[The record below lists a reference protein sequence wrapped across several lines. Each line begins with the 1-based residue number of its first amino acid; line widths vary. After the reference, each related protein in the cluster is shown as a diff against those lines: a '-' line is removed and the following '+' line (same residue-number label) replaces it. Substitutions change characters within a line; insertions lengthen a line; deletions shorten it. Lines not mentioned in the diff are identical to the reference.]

1 MGDIIDN
8 FDIDLA
14 DTCPT
19 MTPIQS
25 MIKVIGVGGGG
36 CNAVNYMFRE
46 KVEGCSFF
54 VCNTDRQA
62 LDGSPVPVKIH
73 IGENALGAGT
83 DPAKGR
89 KAALEA
95 HDQIEKVV
103 MGEDTQMLF
112 ITAGMGGGTGTGAAP
127 VIAKMAKDK
136 GILTVGV
143 VTLPFENEGDNAM
156 SRAIDGIHELVKNV
170 DSLLIINNEK
180 LYDFF
185 GTHLVHEAFPK
196 ADEVLSTAV
205 KGITE
210 IISRPGY
217 INVDFE
223 DIKTMMRNSGMALM
237 GCGTGTGKNRID
249 DAVKGALQSPLLNDF
264 DLKTAKNLLINITC
278 GKNENGLTM
287 DDLSEINHK
296 ISEYTGNVKKF
307 KTGLVWMTDPDVGDK
322 VQITAIATG
331 FKVNDLRK
339 IAKADLGNL
348 IMIGKDFQFEKR
360 SAVPEPEDE
369 INFSGR
375 IKIIGYNASDNV
387 KRFHFDPDKKP
398 VLAVEHGQNLAE
410 LERVPAIKRADRQE
424 KEQTSTL

>member
-1 MGDIIDN
+1 MGDMIDDLIDIIE
-8 FDIDLA
+8 
-14 DTCPT
+14 TCPT

-46 KVEGCSFF
+46 KVEGCSFI

-73 IGENALGAGT
+73 IGDNALGAGT

-95 HDQIEKVV
+95 HEQIEKVV
-103 MGEDTQMLF
+103 LGEDTQMLF

-127 VIAKMAKDK
+127 IIAKMAKDK
-136 GILTVGV
+136 GVLTVGV
-143 VTLPFENEGDNAM
+143 VTLPFENEGENAM

-185 GTHLVHEAFPK
+185 GSHLVHEAFPK

-237 GCGTGTGKNRID
+237 GCGTGSGKNRIE

-264 DLKTAKNLLINITC
+264 DLKTAKSLLINITC
-278 GKNENGLTM
+278 GKNDKGLTM

-307 KTGLVWMTDPDVGDK
+307 KTGLVWMTDPEIGDK
-322 VQITAIATG
+322 IQITAIATG

-339 IAKADLGNL
+339 IARTDLGNMIL
-348 IMIGKDFQFEKR
+348 IGKDFKFER
-360 SAVPEPEDE
+360 QPLPEPEDE
-369 INFSGR
+369 INLTGKV
-375 IKIIGYNASDNV
+375 KIIGYNTSDNV

-398 VLAVEHGQNLAE
+398 SLAVEHGQNIAE
-410 LERVPAIKRADRQE
+410 LERVPAIKRADRSE
-424 KEQTSTL
+424 KEQG

>member
-1 MGDIIDN
+1 MGDMIDDLIDIIE
-8 FDIDLA
+8 
-14 DTCPT
+14 TCPT

-46 KVEGCSFF
+46 KVEGCSFI

-73 IGENALGAGT
+73 IGDNALGAGT

-103 MGEDTQMLF
+103 LGEDTQMLF

-127 VIAKMAKDK
+127 IIAKMAKDK
-136 GILTVGV
+136 GVLTVGV
-143 VTLPFENEGDNAM
+143 VTLPFENEGENAM

-185 GTHLVHEAFPK
+185 GSHLVHEAFPK
-196 ADEVLSTAV
+196 ADEVHSTAV

-237 GCGTGTGKNRID
+237 GCGTGSGKNRIE

-264 DLKTAKNLLINITC
+264 DLKTAKSLLINITC
-278 GKNENGLTM
+278 GKNDKGLTM

-307 KTGLVWMTDPDVGDK
+307 KTGLVWMTDPEIGDK
-322 VQITAIATG
+322 IQITAIATG

-339 IAKADLGNL
+339 IARTDLGNMIL
-348 IMIGKDFQFEKR
+348 IGKDFKFER
-360 SAVPEPEDE
+360 QPLPEPEDE
-369 INFSGR
+369 INLTGKV
-375 IKIIGYNASDNV
+375 KIIGYNTSDNV

-398 VLAVEHGQNLAE
+398 SLAVEHGQNIAE
-410 LERVPAIKRADRQE
+410 LERVPAIKRADRSE
-424 KEQTSTL
+424 KEQG

>member
-1 MGDIIDN
+1 MANNNIDN

-14 DTCPT
+14 EISPA

-46 KVEGCSFF
+46 RVEGCSFI

-62 LDGSPVPVKIH
+62 LDESPVPVKIH

-95 HDQIEKVV
+95 HDQIERVV
-103 MGEDTQMLF
+103 LGADTQMLF

-127 VIAKMAKDK
+127 IIAKMAKDK

-143 VTLPFENEGDNAM
+143 VTLPFENEGENAM

-185 GTHLVHEAFPK
+185 GSHLVHEAFPK

-237 GCGTGTGKNRID
+237 GCGTGTGENRIE
-249 DAVKGALQSPLLNDF
+249 DAVQGALRSPLLNDF
-264 DLKTAKNLLINITC
+264 DLKTAKSLLINITC
-278 GKNENGLTM
+278 GKNEKGLTM

-307 KTGLVWMTDPDVGDK
+307 KTGLVWMTEPEVGDK
-322 VQITAIATG
+322 IQITAIATG

-348 IMIGKDFQFEKR
+348 INIGKDFKFEKQ
-360 SAVPEPEDE
+360 SLPEPEDE
-369 INFSGR
+369 INFTGKV
-375 IKIIGYNASDNV
+375 KIIGYNTSDNV

-398 VLAVEHGQNLAE
+398 ALAVEHGQSLAE
-410 LERVPAIKRADRQE
+410 LERVPAIKRTERQE
-424 KEQTSTL
+424 KEQSQA

>member
-1 MGDIIDN
+1 MGDMIDDLIDIIE
-8 FDIDLA
+8 
-14 DTCPT
+14 TCPT

-46 KVEGCSFF
+46 KVEGCSFI

-73 IGENALGAGT
+73 IGDNALGAGT

-103 MGEDTQMLF
+103 LGEDTQMLF

-127 VIAKMAKDK
+127 IIAKMAKDK
-136 GILTVGV
+136 GVLTVGV
-143 VTLPFENEGDNAM
+143 VTLPFENEGENAM

-185 GTHLVHEAFPK
+185 GSHLVHEAFPK
-196 ADEVLSTAV
+196 ADQGLSTAV

-237 GCGTGTGKNRID
+237 GCGTGSGKNRIE

-264 DLKTAKNLLINITC
+264 DLKTAKSLLINITC
-278 GKNENGLTM
+278 GKNDKGLTM

-307 KTGLVWMTDPDVGDK
+307 KTGLVWMTDPEIGDK
-322 VQITAIATG
+322 IQITAIATG

-339 IAKADLGNL
+339 IARTDLGNMIL
-348 IMIGKDFQFEKR
+348 IGKDFKFER
-360 SAVPEPEDE
+360 QPLPEPEDE
-369 INFSGR
+369 INLTGKV
-375 IKIIGYNASDNV
+375 KIIGYNTSDNV

-398 VLAVEHGQNLAE
+398 SLAVEHGQNIAE
-410 LERVPAIKRADRQE
+410 LERVPAIKRADRSE
-424 KEQTSTL
+424 KEQG

>member
-1 MGDIIDN
+1 MGDMIDDLIDIIE
-8 FDIDLA
+8 
-14 DTCPT
+14 TCPT

-46 KVEGCSFF
+46 KVEGCSFI

-73 IGENALGAGT
+73 IGDNALGAGT

-103 MGEDTQMLF
+103 LGEDTQMLF

-127 VIAKMAKDK
+127 IIAKMAKDK
-136 GILTVGV
+136 GVLTVGV
-143 VTLPFENEGDNAM
+143 VTLPFENEGENAM

-185 GTHLVHEAFPK
+185 GSHLVHEAFPK

-217 INVDFE
+217 INVDVE

-237 GCGTGTGKNRID
+237 GCGTGSGKNRIE

-264 DLKTAKNLLINITC
+264 DLKTAKSLLINITC
-278 GKNENGLTM
+278 GKNDKGLTM

-307 KTGLVWMTDPDVGDK
+307 KTGLVWMTDPEIGDK
-322 VQITAIATG
+322 IQITAIATG

-339 IAKADLGNL
+339 IARTDLGNMIL
-348 IMIGKDFQFEKR
+348 IGKDFKFER
-360 SAVPEPEDE
+360 QPLPEPEDE
-369 INFSGR
+369 INLTGKV
-375 IKIIGYNASDNV
+375 KIIGYNTSDNV

-398 VLAVEHGQNLAE
+398 SLAVEHGQNIAE
-410 LERVPAIKRADRQE
+410 LERVPAIKRADRSE
-424 KEQTSTL
+424 KEQG

>member
-1 MGDIIDN
+1 MLELDIPMSN
-8 FDIDLA
+8 MA
-14 DTCPT
+14 
-19 MTPIQS
+19 Q
-25 MIKVIGVGGGG
+25 IKVIGVGGGG
-36 CNAVNYMFRE
+36 NNAVDRMIE
-46 KVEGCSFF
+46 DGLDGVEFISI
-54 VCNTDRQA
+54 NTDGQA
-62 LDGSPVPVKIH
+62 LSKSKSATKIQ
-73 IGENALGAGT
+73 IGEKLTKGLGAGGNPEIGQRSVDET
-83 DPAKGR
+83 QDDIAQ
-89 KAALEA
+89 ALRGS
-95 HDQIEKVV
+95 DMV
-103 MGEDTQMLF
+103 F

-127 VIAKMAKDK
+127 IIAKMAKDK

-185 GTHLVHEAFPK
+185 GSHLVHEAFPK
-196 ADEVLSTAV
+196 ADEVLATAV

-264 DLKTAKNLLINITC
+264 DLKTAKSLLINITC

-287 DDLSEINHK
+287 DDLSEINKK

-307 KTGLVWMTDPDVGDK
+307 KTGLVWMTEPEIGDK

-339 IAKADLGNL
+339 IAKADLGNM
-348 IMIGKDFQFEKR
+348 IIIGKDFRFER
-360 SAVPEPEDE
+360 QSLPEQDEE
-369 INFSGR
+369 INLTGKV
-375 IKIIGYNASDNV
+375 KIIGYNTSDNV
-387 KRFHFDPDKKP
+387 KRFRFDPDKKP
-398 VLAVEHGQNLAE
+398 ALAVEHGQNLAE
-410 LERVPAIKRADRQE
+410 LERVPAIKRTNRQE
-424 KEQTSTL
+424 KEM

>member
-1 MGDIIDN
+1 MGDMIDDLIDIIE
-8 FDIDLA
+8 
-14 DTCPT
+14 TCPT

-46 KVEGCSFF
+46 KVEGCSFI

-73 IGENALGAGT
+73 IGDNALGAGT

-103 MGEDTQMLF
+103 LGEDTQMLF

-127 VIAKMAKDK
+127 IIAKMAKDK
-136 GILTVGV
+136 GVLTVGV
-143 VTLPFENEGDNAM
+143 VTLPFENEGENAM

-185 GTHLVHEAFPK
+185 GSHLVHEAFPK

-237 GCGTGTGKNRID
+237 GCGTGTGKNRIE

-264 DLKTAKNLLINITC
+264 DLKTAKSLLINITC
-278 GKNENGLTM
+278 GKNDKGLTM

-307 KTGLVWMTDPDVGDK
+307 KTGLVWMTDPEIGDK
-322 VQITAIATG
+322 IQITAIATG

-339 IAKADLGNL
+339 IARADLGNM
-348 IMIGKDFQFEKR
+348 IIIGKDFKFER
-360 SAVPEPEDE
+360 QPLPEPEDE
-369 INFSGR
+369 INLTGKV
-375 IKIIGYNASDNV
+375 KIIGYNTSDNV

-398 VLAVEHGQNLAE
+398 SLAVEHGQNIAE
-410 LERVPAIKRADRQE
+410 LERVPAIKRADRSE
-424 KEQTSTL
+424 KEQV

>member
-1 MGDIIDN
+1 MGDMIDDLIDIIE
-8 FDIDLA
+8 
-14 DTCPT
+14 TCPT

-46 KVEGCSFF
+46 KVEGCSFI

-73 IGENALGAGT
+73 IGDNALGAGT

-103 MGEDTQMLF
+103 LGEDTQMLF

-127 VIAKMAKDK
+127 IIAKMAKDK
-136 GILTVGV
+136 GVLTVGV
-143 VTLPFENEGDNAM
+143 VTLPFENEGENAM

-185 GTHLVHEAFPK
+185 GSHLVHEAFPK

-237 GCGTGTGKNRID
+237 GCGTGSGKNRIE

-264 DLKTAKNLLINITC
+264 DLKTAKSLLINITC
-278 GKNENGLTM
+278 GKNDKGLTM

-307 KTGLVWMTDPDVGDK
+307 KTGLVWMTDPEIGDK
-322 VQITAIATG
+322 IQITAIATG

-339 IAKADLGNL
+339 IARTDLGNMIL
-348 IMIGKDFQFEKR
+348 IGKDFKFER
-360 SAVPEPEDE
+360 QPLPEPEDE
-369 INFSGR
+369 INLTGKV
-375 IKIIGYNASDNV
+375 KIIGYNTSDNV

-398 VLAVEHGQNLAE
+398 SLAVEHGQNIAE
-410 LERVPAIKRADRQE
+410 LERVPAIKRADRSE
-424 KEQTSTL
+424 KERG

>member
-1 MGDIIDN
+1 MGDMIDDLIDIIE
-8 FDIDLA
+8 
-14 DTCPT
+14 TCPT

-46 KVEGCSFF
+46 KVEGCSFI

-73 IGENALGAGT
+73 IGDNALGAGT

-103 MGEDTQMLF
+103 LGEDTQMLF

-127 VIAKMAKDK
+127 IIAKMAKDK

-143 VTLPFENEGDNAM
+143 VTLPFENEGENAM

-185 GTHLVHEAFPK
+185 GSHLVHEAFPK

-237 GCGTGTGKNRID
+237 GCGTGTGKNRIE

-264 DLKTAKNLLINITC
+264 DLKTAKSLLINITC
-278 GKNENGLTM
+278 GKNDKGLTM

-307 KTGLVWMTDPDVGDK
+307 KTGLVWMTDPEIGDK
-322 VQITAIATG
+322 IQITAIATG

-339 IAKADLGNL
+339 IARTDLGNM
-348 IMIGKDFQFEKR
+348 IIIGKDFKFER
-360 SAVPEPEDE
+360 QPLPEPEDE
-369 INFSGR
+369 INLTGKV
-375 IKIIGYNASDNV
+375 KIIGYNTSDNV

-398 VLAVEHGQNLAE
+398 SLAVEHGQNIAE
-410 LERVPAIKRADRQE
+410 LERVPAIKRADHSE
-424 KEQTSTL
+424 KEQG

>member
-1 MGDIIDN
+1 MGDMIDDLIDIIE
-8 FDIDLA
+8 
-14 DTCPT
+14 TCPT

-46 KVEGCSFF
+46 KVEGCSFI

-73 IGENALGAGT
+73 IGDNALGAGT

-103 MGEDTQMLF
+103 LGEDTQMLF

-127 VIAKMAKDK
+127 IIAKMAKDK
-136 GILTVGV
+136 GVLTVGV
-143 VTLPFENEGDNAM
+143 VTLPFENEGENAM

-185 GTHLVHEAFPK
+185 GSHLVHEAFPK

-237 GCGTGTGKNRID
+237 GCGTGTGKNRIE

-264 DLKTAKNLLINITC
+264 DLKTAKSLLINITC
-278 GKNENGLTM
+278 GKNDKGLTM

-307 KTGLVWMTDPDVGDK
+307 KTGLVWMTDPEIGDK
-322 VQITAIATG
+322 IQITAIATG

-339 IAKADLGNL
+339 IARADLGNMIL
-348 IMIGKDFQFEKR
+348 IGKDFKFER
-360 SAVPEPEDE
+360 QPLPEPEDE
-369 INFSGR
+369 INLTGKV
-375 IKIIGYNASDNV
+375 KIIGYNTSDNV

-398 VLAVEHGQNLAE
+398 SLAVEHGQNIAE
-410 LERVPAIKRADRQE
+410 LERVPAIKRADRSE
-424 KEQTSTL
+424 KEQG

>member
-1 MGDIIDN
+1 MGDMIDDLIDIIE
-8 FDIDLA
+8 
-14 DTCPT
+14 TCPT

-36 CNAVNYMFRE
+36 CNAVNYMFKE
-46 KVEGCSFF
+46 KVEGCSFI

-73 IGENALGAGT
+73 IGDNALGAGT

-103 MGEDTQMLF
+103 LGEDTQMLF

-127 VIAKMAKDK
+127 IIAKMAKDK

-143 VTLPFENEGDNAM
+143 VTLPFENEGENAM

-185 GTHLVHEAFPK
+185 GSHLVHEAFPK

-237 GCGTGTGKNRID
+237 GCGTGSGKNRIE

-264 DLKTAKNLLINITC
+264 DLKTAKSLLINITC
-278 GKNENGLTM
+278 GKNDKGLTM

-307 KTGLVWMTDPDVGDK
+307 KTGLVWMTDPEIGDK
-322 VQITAIATG
+322 IQITAIATG

-339 IAKADLGNL
+339 IARTDLGNMIL
-348 IMIGKDFQFEKR
+348 IGKDFKFER
-360 SAVPEPEDE
+360 QPLPEPEDE
-369 INFSGR
+369 INLTGKV
-375 IKIIGYNASDNV
+375 KIIGYNTSDNV

-398 VLAVEHGQNLAE
+398 SLAVEHGQNIAE
-410 LERVPAIKRADRQE
+410 LERVPAIKRADRSE
-424 KEQTSTL
+424 KEQG

>member
-1 MGDIIDN
+1 MGDMIDDLIDIIE
-8 FDIDLA
+8 
-14 DTCPT
+14 TCPT

-46 KVEGCSFF
+46 KVEGCSFI

-95 HDQIEKVV
+95 HDQIDKVV
-103 MGEDTQMLF
+103 LGNDTQMLF

-127 VIAKMAKDK
+127 IIAKMAKDK

-143 VTLPFENEGDNAM
+143 VTLPFENEGENAM

-185 GTHLVHEAFPK
+185 GSHLVHEAFPK

-237 GCGTGTGKNRID
+237 GCGTGSGKNRIE

-264 DLKTAKNLLINITC
+264 DLKTAKSLLINITC
-278 GKNENGLTM
+278 GKNDKGLTM

-307 KTGLVWMTDPDVGDK
+307 KTGLVWMTDPEIGDK
-322 VQITAIATG
+322 IQITAIATG

-339 IAKADLGNL
+339 IARTDLGNMIL
-348 IMIGKDFQFEKR
+348 IGKDFKFER
-360 SAVPEPEDE
+360 QPLPEPEDE
-369 INFSGR
+369 INLTGKV
-375 IKIIGYNASDNV
+375 KIIGYNTSDNV

-398 VLAVEHGQNLAE
+398 SLAVEHGQNIAE
-410 LERVPAIKRADRQE
+410 LERVPAIKRADRSE
-424 KEQTSTL
+424 KEQG

>member
-1 MGDIIDN
+1 MAFGLETGPEN
-8 FDIDLA
+8 VV
-14 DTCPT
+14 
-19 MTPIQS
+19 S
-25 MIKVIGVGGGG
+25 IKVVGVGGGG
-36 CNAVNYMFRE
+36 NNVVNRMVRSGAQGVDFVAVN
-46 KVEGCSFF
+46 
-54 VCNTDRQA
+54 TDKQA
-62 LDGSPVPVKIH
+62 LNASSATYKIQ
-73 IGENALGAGT
+73 IGEKLTGGKGAGSNP
-83 DPAKGR
+83 DVGR
-89 KAALEA
+89 KAAEESRNQMAKALENT
-95 HDQIEKVV
+95 DMV
-103 MGEDTQMLF
+103 F

-127 VIAKMAKDK
+127 IIAKMAKDK

-185 GTHLVHEAFPK
+185 GSHLVHEAFPK
-196 ADEVLSTAV
+196 ADEVLATAV

-264 DLKTAKNLLINITC
+264 DLKTAKSLLINITC

-287 DDLSEINHK
+287 DDLSEINKK

-307 KTGLVWMTDPDVGDK
+307 KTGLVWMTEPEIGDK

-339 IAKADLGNL
+339 IAKADLGNM
-348 IMIGKDFQFEKR
+348 IIIGKDFRFER
-360 SAVPEPEDE
+360 QSLPEQDEE
-369 INFSGR
+369 INLTGKV
-375 IKIIGYNASDNV
+375 KIIGYNTSDNV
-387 KRFHFDPDKKP
+387 KRFRFDPDKKP
-398 VLAVEHGQNLAE
+398 ALAVEHGQNLAE
-410 LERVPAIKRADRQE
+410 LERVPAIKRTNRQE
-424 KEQTSTL
+424 KEM

>member
-1 MGDIIDN
+1 MGDMIDDLIDIIE
-8 FDIDLA
+8 
-14 DTCPT
+14 TCPT

-25 MIKVIGVGGGG
+25 MIKVIGIGGGG

-46 KVEGCSFF
+46 KVEGCSFI

-73 IGENALGAGT
+73 IGDNALGAGT

-103 MGEDTQMLF
+103 LGEDTQMLF

-127 VIAKMAKDK
+127 IIAKMAKDK
-136 GILTVGV
+136 GVLTVGV
-143 VTLPFENEGDNAM
+143 VTLPFENEGENAM

-185 GTHLVHEAFPK
+185 GSHLVHEAFPK

-237 GCGTGTGKNRID
+237 GCGTGSGKNRIE

-264 DLKTAKNLLINITC
+264 DLKTAKSLLINITC
-278 GKNENGLTM
+278 GKNDKGLTM

-307 KTGLVWMTDPDVGDK
+307 KTGLVWMTDPEIGDK
-322 VQITAIATG
+322 IQITAIATG

-339 IAKADLGNL
+339 IARTDLGNMIL
-348 IMIGKDFQFEKR
+348 IGKDFKFER
-360 SAVPEPEDE
+360 QPLPEPEYE
-369 INFSGR
+369 INLTGKV
-375 IKIIGYNASDNV
+375 KIIGYNTSDNV

-398 VLAVEHGQNLAE
+398 SLAVEHGQNIAE
-410 LERVPAIKRADRQE
+410 LERVPAIKRADRSE
-424 KEQTSTL
+424 KEQG

>member
-1 MGDIIDN
+1 MGDMIDDLIDIIE
-8 FDIDLA
+8 
-14 DTCPT
+14 TCPT

-46 KVEGCSFF
+46 QVEGCSFI

-73 IGENALGAGT
+73 IGDNALGAGT

-103 MGEDTQMLF
+103 LGEDTQMLF

-127 VIAKMAKDK
+127 IIAKMAKDK
-136 GILTVGV
+136 GVLTVGV
-143 VTLPFENEGDNAM
+143 VTLPFENEGENAM

-185 GTHLVHEAFPK
+185 GSHLVHEAFPK

-237 GCGTGTGKNRID
+237 GCGTGSGKNRIE

-264 DLKTAKNLLINITC
+264 DLKTAKSLLINITC
-278 GKNENGLTM
+278 GKNDKGLTM

-307 KTGLVWMTDPDVGDK
+307 KTGLVWMTDPEIGDK
-322 VQITAIATG
+322 IQITAIATG

-339 IAKADLGNL
+339 IARTDLGNMIL
-348 IMIGKDFQFEKR
+348 IGKDFKFER
-360 SAVPEPEDE
+360 QSLPEPEDE
-369 INFSGR
+369 INLTGKV
-375 IKIIGYNASDNV
+375 KIIGYNTSDNV

-398 VLAVEHGQNLAE
+398 SLAVEHGQNIAE
-410 LERVPAIKRADRQE
+410 LERVPAIKRADRSE
-424 KEQTSTL
+424 KEQG

>member
-1 MGDIIDN
+1 MGDMIDDLIDIIE
-8 FDIDLA
+8 
-14 DTCPT
+14 TCPT

-36 CNAVNYMFRE
+36 CNAVNYMFKE
-46 KVEGCSFF
+46 KVEGCSFI

-73 IGENALGAGT
+73 IGDNALGAGT

-103 MGEDTQMLF
+103 LGEDTQMLF

-127 VIAKMAKDK
+127 IIAKMAKDK
-136 GILTVGV
+136 GVLTVGV
-143 VTLPFENEGDNAM
+143 VTLPFENEGENAM

-185 GTHLVHEAFPK
+185 GSHLVHEAFPK

-237 GCGTGTGKNRID
+237 GCGTGSGKNRIE

-264 DLKTAKNLLINITC
+264 DLKTAKSLLINITC
-278 GKNENGLTM
+278 GKNDKGLTM

-307 KTGLVWMTDPDVGDK
+307 KTGLVWMTDPEIGDK
-322 VQITAIATG
+322 IQITAIATG

-339 IAKADLGNL
+339 IARTDLGNMIL
-348 IMIGKDFQFEKR
+348 IGKDFKFER
-360 SAVPEPEDE
+360 QPLPEPEDE
-369 INFSGR
+369 INLTGKV
-375 IKIIGYNASDNV
+375 KIIGYNTSDNV

-398 VLAVEHGQNLAE
+398 SLAVEHGQNIAE
-410 LERVPAIKRADRQE
+410 LERIPAIKRADRSE
-424 KEQTSTL
+424 KEQG

>member
-1 MGDIIDN
+1 MGDMIDDLIDIIE
-8 FDIDLA
+8 
-14 DTCPT
+14 TCPT

-46 KVEGCSFF
+46 KVEGCSFI

-73 IGENALGAGT
+73 IGDNALGAGT

-103 MGEDTQMLF
+103 LGEDTQMLF
-112 ITAGMGGGTGTGAAP
+112 ITAGMGGGTGTGAAAI
-127 VIAKMAKDK
+127 IAKMAKDK
-136 GILTVGV
+136 GVLTVGV
-143 VTLPFENEGDNAM
+143 VTLPFENEGENAM

-185 GTHLVHEAFPK
+185 GSHLVHEAFPK

-237 GCGTGTGKNRID
+237 GCGTGSGKNRIE

-264 DLKTAKNLLINITC
+264 DLKTAKSLLINITC
-278 GKNENGLTM
+278 GKNDKGLTM

-307 KTGLVWMTDPDVGDK
+307 KTGLVWMTDPEIGDK
-322 VQITAIATG
+322 IQITAIATG

-339 IAKADLGNL
+339 IARTDLGNMIL
-348 IMIGKDFQFEKR
+348 IGKDFKFER
-360 SAVPEPEDE
+360 QPLPEPEDE
-369 INFSGR
+369 INLTGKV
-375 IKIIGYNASDNV
+375 KIIGYNTSDNV

-398 VLAVEHGQNLAE
+398 SLAVEHGQNIAE
-410 LERVPAIKRADRQE
+410 LERVPAIKRADRSE
-424 KEQTSTL
+424 KEQG

>member
-1 MGDIIDN
+1 MGDMIDDLIDIIE
-8 FDIDLA
+8 
-14 DTCPT
+14 TCPT

-46 KVEGCSFF
+46 KVEGCSFI

-73 IGENALGAGT
+73 IGDNALGAGT

-103 MGEDTQMLF
+103 LGEDTQMLF

-127 VIAKMAKDK
+127 IIAKMAKDK

-143 VTLPFENEGDNAM
+143 VTLPFENEGENAM

-185 GTHLVHEAFPK
+185 GSHLVHEAFPK

-237 GCGTGTGKNRID
+237 GCGTGTGKNRIE

-264 DLKTAKNLLINITC
+264 DLKTAKSLLINITC
-278 GKNENGLTM
+278 GKNDKGLTM

-307 KTGLVWMTDPDVGDK
+307 KTGLVWMTDPEIGDK
-322 VQITAIATG
+322 IQITAIATG

-339 IAKADLGNL
+339 IARTDLGNMIL
-348 IMIGKDFQFEKR
+348 IGKDFKFER
-360 SAVPEPEDE
+360 QPLPEPEDE
-369 INFSGR
+369 INLTGKV
-375 IKIIGYNASDNV
+375 KIIGYNTSDNV

-398 VLAVEHGQNLAE
+398 SLAVEHGQNIAE
-410 LERVPAIKRADRQE
+410 LERVPAIKRADRSE
-424 KEQTSTL
+424 KEQV

>member
-1 MGDIIDN
+1 MGDMIDDLIDIIE
-8 FDIDLA
+8 
-14 DTCPT
+14 TCPT

-46 KVEGCSFF
+46 KVEGCSFI

-73 IGENALGAGT
+73 IGDNALGAGT

-103 MGEDTQMLF
+103 LGEDTQMLF

-127 VIAKMAKDK
+127 IIAKMAKDK
-136 GILTVGV
+136 GVLTVGV
-143 VTLPFENEGDNAM
+143 VTLPFENEGENAM

-185 GTHLVHEAFPK
+185 GSHLVHEAFPK
-196 ADEVLSTAV
+196 ADEGLSTAG

-237 GCGTGTGKNRID
+237 GCGTGSGKNRIE

-264 DLKTAKNLLINITC
+264 DLKTAKSLLINITC
-278 GKNENGLTM
+278 GKNDKGLTM

-307 KTGLVWMTDPDVGDK
+307 KTGLVWMTDPEIGDK
-322 VQITAIATG
+322 IQITAIATG

-339 IAKADLGNL
+339 IARTDLGNMIL
-348 IMIGKDFQFEKR
+348 IGKDFKFER
-360 SAVPEPEDE
+360 QPLPEPEDE
-369 INFSGR
+369 INLTGKV
-375 IKIIGYNASDNV
+375 KIIGYNTSDNV

-398 VLAVEHGQNLAE
+398 SLAVEHGQNIAE
-410 LERVPAIKRADRQE
+410 LERVPAIKRADHSE
-424 KEQTSTL
+424 KEQG

>member
-1 MGDIIDN
+1 MGDMIDDLIDIIE
-8 FDIDLA
+8 
-14 DTCPT
+14 TCPT

-46 KVEGCSFF
+46 KVEGCSFI

-73 IGENALGAGT
+73 IGDNALGAGT

-103 MGEDTQMLF
+103 LGEDTQMLF

-127 VIAKMAKDK
+127 IIAKMAKDK
-136 GILTVGV
+136 GVLTVGV
-143 VTLPFENEGDNAM
+143 VTLPFENEGENAM

-185 GTHLVHEAFPK
+185 GSHLVHEAFPK

-237 GCGTGTGKNRID
+237 GCGTGSGKNRIE

-264 DLKTAKNLLINITC
+264 DLKTAKSLLINITC
-278 GKNENGLTM
+278 GKNDTGLTM

-307 KTGLVWMTDPDVGDK
+307 KTGLVWMTDPEIGDK
-322 VQITAIATG
+322 IQITAIATG

-339 IAKADLGNL
+339 IARTDLGNMIL
-348 IMIGKDFQFEKR
+348 IGKDFKFER
-360 SAVPEPEDE
+360 QPLPEPEDE
-369 INFSGR
+369 INLTGKV
-375 IKIIGYNASDNV
+375 KIIGYNTSDNV

-398 VLAVEHGQNLAE
+398 SLAVEHGQNIAE
-410 LERVPAIKRADRQE
+410 LERVPAIKRADRSE
-424 KEQTSTL
+424 KEQG